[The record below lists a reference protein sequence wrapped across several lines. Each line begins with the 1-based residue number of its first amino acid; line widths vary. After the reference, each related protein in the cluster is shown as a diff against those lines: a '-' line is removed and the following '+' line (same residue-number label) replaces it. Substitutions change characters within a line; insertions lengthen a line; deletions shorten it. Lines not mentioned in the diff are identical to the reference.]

1 MERVVGLVTERVMR
15 TTYRAKVLLVEDE
28 SLIAE
33 LVREVL
39 DEHGFDVYV
48 VATAEAGLARLETDM
63 DIDVLFTDINLGG
76 VMDGAE
82 LARRARAL
90 RPELPIVYASGRH
103 DATTIAPLVSRSL
116 FLSKPYRPEDVCT
129 LLDRLTVH

>member
-1 MERVVGLVTERVMR
+1 MGTAYR
-15 TTYRAKVLLVEDE
+15 TKVLLVEDE

-33 LVREVL
+33 LVTEVL
-39 DEHGFDVYV
+39 EEHGFDVCA
-48 VATAEAGLARLETDM
+48 VATGEAGLARLEADM
-63 DIDVLFTDINLGG
+63 GIDVLFTDINLAGA
-76 VMDGAE
+76 MDGAE

-103 DATTIAPLVSRSL
+103 NAATIAPLVSRSL

-129 LLDRLTVH
+129 LLDRLTPH

>member
-1 MERVVGLVTERVMR
+1 MERVVGHVTERVMQTAYR
-15 TTYRAKVLLVEDE
+15 TKVLLVEDE

-33 LVREVL
+33 LVSEVL
-39 DEHGFDVYV
+39 EEHGFDVCV
-48 VATAEAGLARLETDM
+48 VATAEAGLTRLETDLG
-63 DIDVLFTDINLGG
+63 IDVLFTDINLAGA
-76 VMDGAE
+76 MDGAE

-103 DATTIAPLVSRSL
+103 NAATIAPLVSRSL

-129 LLDRLTVH
+129 LLDRLAPH